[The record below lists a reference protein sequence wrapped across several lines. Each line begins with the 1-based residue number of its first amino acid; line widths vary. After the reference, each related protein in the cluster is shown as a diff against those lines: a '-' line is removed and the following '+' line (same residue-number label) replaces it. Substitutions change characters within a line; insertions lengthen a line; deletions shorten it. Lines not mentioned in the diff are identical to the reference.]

1 MSTINT
7 RIAELIKQLG
17 IKKTVFA
24 ERINVSQPFVSGL
37 CSGAKQPSDRTIS
50 DICRVF
56 SVSEAWLR
64 YGEGEMLV
72 QRSAN
77 DQLAL
82 LVNDLMAE
90 SSETFRRR
98 FLTALLALPPES
110 WSTVEQFLQSLQ
122 QSGNPPESPKKEIT
136 QGQ

>member
-1 MSTINT
+1 MHD
-7 RIAELIKQLG
+7 RIKQARAHAGLTQG
-17 IKKTVFA
+17 QFA
-24 ERINVSQPFVSGL
+24 EQLGL
-37 CSGAKQPSDRTIS
+37 SRNYIAMIEIGRREPSDRTIS

-64 YGEGEMLV
+64 HGEGEMLV

-77 DQLAL
+77 DQLAI

-98 FLTALLALPPES
+98 FLTALLSLPPES
-110 WSTVEQFLQSLQ
+110 WSAVEQFLQSLQ
-122 QSGNPPESPKKEIT
+122 QSGNPPESSEKET
-136 QGQ
+136 AQGQ